1 MAQGSGQVAS
11 GQQFRYR
18 VQGIRYR
25 ELCDFCSV
33 LYPVPCTLYLVPCT
47 RISWILTPG
56 SLILNPH
63 SGIRN
68 PKLPPYA
75 LCPMLYASC
84 RLLLSQQKDFQHPAE
99 GKDIFGVPLAEQYL
113 PGHPSYGQVAS
124 GLCNEKVGE

>member
-33 LYPVPCTLYLVPCT
+33 LYPVPCTLHLAPCT
-47 RISWILTPG
+47 LYQDFLDSDSWLLDLK
-56 SLILNPH
+56 SAF
-63 SGIRN
+63 RN

-99 GKDIFGVPLAEQYL
+99 GKDIFRVPLAEQYL
-113 PGHPSYGQVAS
+113 PGHPSYGRVAS